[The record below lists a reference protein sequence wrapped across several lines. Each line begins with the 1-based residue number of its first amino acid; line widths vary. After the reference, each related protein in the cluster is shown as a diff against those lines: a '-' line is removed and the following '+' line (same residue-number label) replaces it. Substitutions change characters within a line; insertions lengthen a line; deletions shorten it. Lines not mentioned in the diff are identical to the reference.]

1 MTGTRTPPL
10 SRLARGIEAAF
21 RLGGFTIALV
31 QGAWLPLTGRAG
43 DVSVP
48 VLTLAGLMMGLAQAV
63 RVDRA
68 RSAGPEGGE
77 RP

>member
-1 MTGTRTPPL
+1 MTGTRTP
-10 SRLARGIEAAF
+10 SRTARALEALL
-21 RLGGFTIALV
+21 RLGGFTLALV

-43 DVSVP
+43 EVSVP

-68 RSAGPEGGE
+68 RSGGSDGGG
-77 RP
+77 